1 MGGCATSKYS
11 TDELKNKKKAEN
23 SQKNKKDKPSN
34 VGKEKEDKSA
44 KSEIILKENAS
55 NVENS
60 KLRETAHKENTPI
73 IQEKKIKNENFDN
86 MESLE
91 KEVITEKENLEKQNV
106 NDDEKKE
113 VTTYQTT
120 VVKHSQKEGEE
131 LLQHLRDEAFKS
143 IQNLFIKIDKVEND
157 QVNSPSC
164 ASKTT
169 TKVTSNSKENEST
182 SYENESPDDFIKNVK
197 NQVVESLGRPNEN
210 SINKIIDEMV
220 LLIKLKKVKTMNELQ
235 EEVEKKLCE
244 EKDLIT
250 KVINSATGYLTAK
263 GTEAGVILSNILA
276 NASPGIQ
283 GVMNETEKTTV
294 KVTRTVTEHF
304 MSGGQLKDIAKFMTS
319 NDENYDEKSDS
330 RKKIDEIL
338 KNITKRS
345 SNGKLNLSGSF
356 STAERK
362 EESEIHEKF
371 NESNE
376 SLLTK
381 KKAQEVVSTAVNAAV
396 EKVIDESSINNYQI
410 SSKINVIDPKTNNV
424 DLDTI
429 KVEESN
435 SITFSTT
442 KIIFNSENDAK
453 NDKIEENGLD
463 KVQKEFY
470 KNGKESAEELIKTII
485 KSNNDE

>member
-11 TDELKNKKKAEN
+11 TDEEKNKKKTEKN
-23 SQKNKKDKPSN
+23 QKNKKDKLSN
-34 VGKEKEDKSA
+34 IEKENEDKSV
-44 KSEIILKENAS
+44 KSEIIQKENAS

-60 KLRETAHKENTPI
+60 KFRETTH
-73 IQEKKIKNENFDN
+73 IKNSPILKEKTIQNGNFEN
-86 MESLE
+86 MQSLE
-91 KEVITEKENLEKQNV
+91 KEKITEKPNL

-131 LLQHLRDEAFKS
+131 LLQHLREEAFKS
-143 IQNLFIKIDKVEND
+143 IQNMFIKIDKVEND
-157 QVNSPSC
+157 HVNSPSC

-169 TKVTSNSKENEST
+169 TKVSSNSKDNETT
-182 SYENESPDDFIKNVK
+182 SCENESPDDFINNVK
-197 NQVVESLGRPNEN
+197 YQVIESLGRSNEN

-220 LLIKLKKVKTMNELQ
+220 LLIKFKKAKTMNELQ
-235 EEVEKKLCE
+235 LEVEKKLCE
-244 EKDLIT
+244 EKDLIN

-304 MSGGQLKDIAKFMTS
+304 MSGGQLKDITKFMTS
-319 NDENYDEKSDS
+319 NNENFDEKSDS
-330 RKKIDEIL
+330 KKKIDEIL
-338 KNITKRS
+338 RNITNRS
-345 SNGKLNLSGSF
+345 SNGNINLAGSL

-371 NESNE
+371 NESSE

-381 KKAQEVVSTAVNAAV
+381 KKAEEVVSTAVNAAV
-396 EKVIDESSINNYQI
+396 EKVIDESSIKTVNNDQI
-410 SSKINVIDPKTNNV
+410 SSKNNIIDPKTNNV

-442 KIIFNSENDAK
+442 KIIFNTENDAQI
-453 NDKIEENGLD
+453 DKIEENGLD

-470 KNGKESAEELIKTII
+470 KNGKEVAEELIKTIR